1 MMRKKL
7 DSIKRIDIF
16 GDSIMFRVGGSSKFS
31 TWSGTVI
38 SITIYLMI
46 FIYGYTKYTT
56 MIEYGDTRKQDATI
70 QLSYEA
76 LEQIKTIEDVNFD
89 FGFSLFK

>member
-7 DSIKRIDIF
+7 DFIKRIDIF
-16 GDSIMFRVGGSSKFS
+16 GDSIMFRVGDSAKFS

-46 FIYGYTKYTT
+46 WIYGYTKFMT
-56 MIEYGDTRKQDATI
+56 MIEYGDTLK
-70 QLSYEA
+70 QLS
-76 LEQIKTIEDVNFD
+76 TI
-89 FGFSLFK
+89 